1 MNMTDTELAELIR
14 KWWNNADEY
23 TRRWAIYYSLEDID
37 DYSYVWFVAR
47 NLEIPGFNPEHYTNE
62 QRDFCAHVCEVLK
75 NMTRKLILQSL

>member
-1 MNMTDTELAELIR
+1 MTDTEIAELIR

-47 NLEIPGFNPEHYTNE
+47 NLEIPGYNPEHYTNE

-75 NMTRKLILQSL
+75 DMTRAMLARNI